1 MSLVNALA
9 DPPRVRKTVG
19 GLAAVAGL
27 ALAAFT
33 VLNRPLVGVG
43 VYAAAMVAVVAVQW
57 RADATIFDERDEAI
71 AQEAAQLTLTVFGW
85 ASAVVFPALTVAWG
99 LGSFDWGPA
108 TSAVALSVAVLYLT
122 YAGLLFAL
130 QRRR

>member
-1 MSLVNALA
+1 MNALA
-9 DPPRVRKTVG
+9 DSRRVRRTVG
-19 GLAAVAGL
+19 ALAVVAGL

-43 VYAAAMVAVVAVQW
+43 IYALAMVAVVAVQF
-57 RADATIFDERDEAI
+57 RAETTVFDERDEAI
-71 AQEAAQLTLTVFGW
+71 AEEAAQLTLTVFGW

-99 LGSFDWGPA
+99 LGRFEWGPGTRA
-108 TSAVALSVAVLYLT
+108 IAFGVAALYLT